1 MSKLT
6 IQEVEKLNQ
15 EYDNEQLKPKF
26 IESRYSAYL
35 TWDLE
40 ELGIDWDEVEDWDIG
55 RLTLTIKFKN
65 GTTKHYENWNVGEV
79 DYKHGLEEVL
89 VLNKDFKEVE
99 GEN

>member
-1 MSKLT
+1 MS
-6 IQEVEKLNQ
+6 EVKSDWLEGT
-15 EYDNEQLKPKF
+15 KPKY

-40 ELGIDWDEVEDWDIG
+40 ELGIDWDEVKDWDIG

-65 GTTKHYENWNVGEV
+65 GTTKYYENFDVGEV

-89 VLNKDFKEVE
+89 VLNKEFEEVE

>member
-1 MSKLT
+1 MNVDS
-6 IQEVEKLNQ
+6 
-15 EYDNEQLKPKF
+15 DKPRY

-65 GTTKHYENWNVGEV
+65 GIVTGKHS
-79 DYKHGLEEVL
+79 
-89 VLNKDFKEVE
+89 
-99 GEN
+99 